1 MTTPQNTADTGCIC
15 GAGNTA
21 PTTWHHSQC
30 PISATGSADYT
41 APTIENYRRLARQGA
56 GPAAAALFAA
66 LTAADQAT
74 IREENL
80 RARGIIDHGS
90 RFD

>member
-1 MTTPQNTADTGCIC
+1 MTTPQNT
-15 GAGNTA
+15 
-21 PTTWHHSQC
+21 
-30 PISATGSADYT
+30 ADYT

-56 GPAAAALFAA
+56 GPAAAAIFAA
-66 LTAADQAT
+66 LPAADQAV

-80 RARGIIDHGS
+80 RARGIVNHGS

>member
-1 MTTPQNTADTGCIC
+1 MTTPQNTADP
-15 GAGNTA
+15 A
-21 PTTWHHSQC
+21 
-30 PISATGSADYT
+30 
-41 APTIENYRRLARQGA
+41 APTIENYRRLMQAGA
-56 GPAAAALFAA
+56 GPAAYAMFAD
-66 LTAADQAT
+66 LSPADQAV